1 MPKYQ
6 VNFDVRMTG
15 QTTVR
20 ASSLEEAKEI
30 AGNYDIKT
38 VLTRS
43 VNPKTTIYAFS
54 VAKADDDEETK

>member
-1 MPKYQ
+1 MAKYKIH
-6 VNFDVRMTG
+6 FDVRMTG

-38 VLTRS
+38 VLARS
-43 VNPKTTIYAFS
+43 VNPKTTIYAYS
-54 VAKADDDEETK
+54 VQDAPDKEEQ